1 MTIAIALKVGDG
13 IVLGADSAATL
24 GAVNKVFFNAEKIS
38 NLVKGLPLGLMVY
51 GLGGLDRR
59 SIASVVKDLRELL
72 TNGDPHWRVGAKY
85 TVEGVAKLVR
95 QFIYE
100 DRYQKQYPQQ
110 RLDAAG
116 NTIPIFDSM
125 GLVIAGFSADSD
137 HPEAWSLQIDDKGQC
152 AAAECVLKQ
161 DEFNAVWGGMPEAL
175 SRLMRGWSSQVRNG
189 LIGLSIPA
197 QEVDKFLQSLP
208 MEPLVYA
215 AMPLQDA
222 IDLVKYMAEVTI
234 GFTRFAPGP
243 PTVAEPIDIA
253 AITKHEGFRWVRRKH
268 YYSAELNPRYRAGD
282 ALQGTIPASTVADPQ
297 PGDTNAV

>member
-24 GAVNKVFFNAEKIS
+24 GAVNKVYFNAEKIS

-59 SIASVVKDLRELL
+59 SMSAVVKDLRERL
-72 TNGDPHWRVGAKY
+72 TKGDKHWKVSKTNY

-95 QFIYE
+95 EFIYE
-100 DRYQKQYPQQ
+100 ERYQKQYPQQ
-110 RLDAAG
+110 RPDKDGNVVPVYDA
-116 NTIPIFDSM
+116 M
-125 GLVIAGFSADSD
+125 GLVVAGFSANVD
-137 HPEAWSLQIDDKGQC
+137 HPEAWSMIIDDKGQC
-152 AAAECVLKQ
+152 AAPQCVLHQ
-161 DEFNAVWGGMPEAL
+161 HEYNAIWGGMPEAL
-175 SRLMRGWSSQVRNG
+175 SRLMRGWSTQVRTG
-189 LIGLSIPA
+189 LISTGIDE
-197 QEVDKFLQSLP
+197 QEVDKFLGSLT

-268 YYSAELNPRYRAGD
+268 YYSSDLNP
-282 ALQGTIPASTVADPQ
+282 ST
-297 PGDTNAV
+297 T